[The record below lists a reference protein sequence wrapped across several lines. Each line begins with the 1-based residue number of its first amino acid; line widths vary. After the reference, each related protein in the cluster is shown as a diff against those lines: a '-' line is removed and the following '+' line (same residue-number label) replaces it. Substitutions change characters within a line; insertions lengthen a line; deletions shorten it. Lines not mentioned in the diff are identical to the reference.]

1 MNVLRKSVIFYILY
15 HFYIE
20 DLSNALITVNVFI
33 FFCTFR
39 LNCFFTILIVL
50 ELVLGLLIVKIYE
63 LENNVFC

>member
-1 MNVLRKSVIFYILY
+1 MKYVLRKSVIFYILY

-39 LNCFFTILIVL
+39 LNCFFYYFNSFRIGIRLT
-50 ELVLGLLIVKIYE
+50 GSQ
-63 LENNVFC
+63 NF